1 MPLPRLVS
9 HKRERMPTVTPR
21 ENSHVESAAT
31 AATDTFVYVAADDAL
46 AQPLLDEL
54 EREYEARYGTFFG
67 EPASAEIHRYPT
79 SAFAAPYGAFVVLL
93 RDGVPIAGG
102 AFKRFDEN
110 TAEFKRI
117 WTSSAHRRQGLA
129 RQVVAELEAESR
141 RRGYGRVYLTTGP
154 RQPEAKN
161 LYLDTGYTPLFD
173 TTLTPEQVVIHG
185 FAKTLDGRELDITS
199 ITAAH
204 LDSLGSFHD
213 EGAGHDNHDS

>member
-1 MPLPRLVS
+1 
-9 HKRERMPTVTPR
+9 MPTVTLLR
-21 ENSHVESAAT
+21 HSRTESAVE
-31 AATDTFVYVAADDAL
+31 AAAAADTFVYVAADDAL

-79 SAFAAPYGAFVVLL
+79 SDFAAPDGAFVVLL
-93 RDGVPIAGG
+93 RDGIPVAGG
-102 AFKRFDEN
+102 AFKRFDDH

-129 RQVVAELEAESR
+129 RRVVAELETESR

-154 RQPEAKN
+154 KQPEAKS

-173 TTLTPEQVVIHG
+173 TTLTPDQVVIHG
-185 FAKTLDGRELDITS
+185 FAKTLDGSELDTAS

-204 LDSLGSFHD
+204 VASLGTLHG